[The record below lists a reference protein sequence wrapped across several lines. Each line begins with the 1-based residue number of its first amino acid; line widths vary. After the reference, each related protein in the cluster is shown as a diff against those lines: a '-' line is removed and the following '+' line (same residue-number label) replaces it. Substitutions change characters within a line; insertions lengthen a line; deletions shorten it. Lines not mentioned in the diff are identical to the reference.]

1 MPIEATGKVASET
14 VAAMHS
20 APLALALL
28 LVNLGFLIFAGFMLG
43 KVAETSRER
52 NTAQLSLIA
61 TLVDKCKG
69 IQ

>member
-14 VAAMHS
+14 VAAMKS

-28 LVNLGFLIFAGFMLG
+28 LVNLGFLVFAGYMLG
-43 KVAETSRER
+43 EVAETSRDR
-52 NTAQLSLIA
+52 NTRQLGLIA
-61 TLVDKCKG
+61 TLIDKCKG